1 MFNNVLMIFAG
12 QTVNQSFYPH
22 PRGQNETY
30 RLIIRTHLTVETA
43 DITARPSVRG

>member
-1 MFNNVLMIFAG
+1 MLNTILMISAG
-12 QTVNQSFYPH
+12 QTVNQSSHPH

-43 DITARPSVRG
+43 DITA